1 MSDPRPTLAERWAE
15 CCPCLRRQTHSDSSF
30 GPCKDRSCRCYFMG
44 DGVDACLWPGHAV
57 EAEVGE
63 MDTAL
68 RTTQKWLRASRERAE
83 AAEARLAAIIG
94 AHQGPMESCAERIKV
109 AEALLREAT
118 AKLQRVRDALVSQ
131 ANSEG
136 GLVAEVDK
144 VQRGI
149 RDAGG

>member
-1 MSDPRPTLAERWAE
+1 MSDPKTLEERFAA

-83 AAEARLAAIIG
+83 AAEALL
-94 AHQGPMESCAERIKV
+94 
-109 AEALLREAT
+109 AEAPNDIGWTDAFLERYRLW
-118 AKLQRVRDALVSQ
+118 LPRVRPAV
-131 ANSEG
+131 G
-136 GLVAEVDK
+136 K
-144 VQRGI
+144 T
-149 RDAGG
+149 